1 MKKILGIS
9 AGAIT
14 AVALTIWGVA
24 SVNTTPEPVQTQQV
38 VVQDAPISTSIDA
51 VQAPAV
57 DNATPIPEPPKKCP
71 EGSQANSA
79 DASGDTSCYWEICF
93 HLTLPDST
101 HPECNSDF
109 KP

>member
-1 MKKILGIS
+1 MNKIFGIT
-9 AGAIT
+9 AGALT
-14 AVALTIWGVA
+14 AVALTIWGIAAVG
-24 SVNTTPEPVQTQQV
+24 STPQPEPTPQV
-38 VVQDAPISTSIDA
+38 VVQNAPISTSIDA

-57 DNATPIPEPPKKCP
+57 DNATPLPEPPKKCP
-71 EGSQANSA
+71 EGSQANAA
-79 DASGDTSCYWEICF
+79 DATGDTSCYWEICF